1 MKNKIKDLYYS
12 TGTFQTAKYS
22 FDNPFRTYSELAFDL
37 GIPKKYVLL
46 DDVIEEEMV
55 RHSPE
60 TLAELDAFTAE
71 LTDFFGETSPEFYST
86 KNDDELAAEI
96 LDSVV
101 FDIIQ
106 EIRRMVGLLL
116 CKKAP
121 GFEVLLCDVIAST
134 IKFGKVELHGFS
146 IDSTDDLVSLIAA
159 SFAPEE
165 HDTKYAELINR
176 KKGWDRQN
184 G

>member
-12 TGTFQTAKYS
+12 RTGTFQTAEYS
-22 FDNPFRTYSELAFDL
+22 FDNPFRTYSKLAFEL
-37 GIPKKYVLL
+37 GIPKKYSLL

-55 RHSPE
+55 LHSPE
-60 TLAELDAFTAE
+60 NLADLDAFTAE
-71 LTDFFGETSPEFYST
+71 LADFFGETSPEFYST
-86 KNDDELAAEI
+86 KNDDELAAII
-96 LDSVV
+96 LNSVV

-106 EIRRMVGLLL
+106 EIKRMVGLLL

-121 GFEVLLCDVIAST
+121 GFEVPLCDVIAST
-134 IKFGKVELHGFS
+134 IKFGEVELYGLR
-146 IDSTDDLVSLIAA
+146 IVSTDDLVSLIAA
-159 SFAPEE
+159 SFSQEE

-176 KKGWDRQN
+176 QKGWER